1 MKDADSPVRDTG
13 SSTPESYFARMY
25 ADTSDP
31 WDLENRWYEQR
42 KYALTL
48 AVLPRRRYRRAFEP
62 GCSAGVLTRMLA
74 ERCDEVVAA
83 DRVERAVETAA
94 TRNRDQPHV
103 SVEHLVVPD
112 QWPTGRFD
120 LVVLSELLYYFDDA
134 QLQRILDRT
143 VTSLEPGGSL
153 VTVHWNHPVPEHR
166 LTGEQL
172 RPYLEAVPGLVTGP
186 GFTDPDFTLGTYT
199 RLLPDGTPP
208 PSPAAAEG
216 LV

>member
-1 MKDADSPVRDTG
+1 MKDADPPVRDTG
-13 SSTPESYFARMY
+13 SSTPGGYFARMY
-25 ADTSDP
+25 ADASDP
-31 WDLENRWYEQR
+31 WDLANRWYERR

-48 AVLPRRRYRRAFEP
+48 AALPRRRYRRAFEP
-62 GCSAGVLTRMLA
+62 GCSAGVLTGMLA

-94 TRNRDQPHV
+94 ARNRDHPHV

-112 QWPTGRFD
+112 QWPTGSFD

-134 QLQRILDRT
+134 QLWKVLHRT
-143 VTSLEPGGSL
+143 VASLEPGGSL

-172 RPYLEAVPGLVTGP
+172 RPYLESVPGLVGGP
-186 GFTDPDFTLGTYT
+186 GFADPDFTLGTYT
-199 RLLPDGTPP
+199 RPLSDGTPP